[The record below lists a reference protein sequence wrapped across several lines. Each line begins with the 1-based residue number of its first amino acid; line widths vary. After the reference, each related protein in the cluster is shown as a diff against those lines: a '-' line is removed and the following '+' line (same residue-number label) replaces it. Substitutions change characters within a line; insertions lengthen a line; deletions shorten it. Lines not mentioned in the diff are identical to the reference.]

1 MCDKSNKNTLQHI
14 LHDQEAPRGEELT
27 EAIVSCFMNKRSK
40 DICGTLQLELLRI
53 LTT

>member
-14 LHDQEAPRGEELT
+14 LHEEEAPRGDELT
-27 EAIVSCFMNKRSK
+27 
-40 DICGTLQLELLRI
+40 DICGTLQLELLRT